1 VNTKWMPTVAGILD
15 IITGVLSFTVT
26 LIVALLAGVFFESSY
41 DSYSG
46 QEFSA
51 VMVWLVLFLPFFIVS
66 LLAIIGGI
74 FSLKKKAWGM
84 ALAGSICSIL
94 TIWGWFM
101 GVASIIFVSLSR
113 NEFYQN
119 KAMFPAGVFPPSP
132 PGGQPPDPHNAL

>member
-1 VNTKWMPTVAGILD
+1 VNTKWMPAVAGILD
-15 IITGVLSFTVT
+15 IIAGVLSLIGT
-26 LIVALLAGVFFESSY
+26 LILALVVGVFFESSY

-51 VMVWLVLFLPFFIVS
+51 VFIWLVLFLPFVIIS

-74 FSLKKKAWGM
+74 FALKKKVWGM

-101 GVASIIFVSLSR
+101 GVASVIFVSLSR
-113 NEFYQN
+113 CEFTQSRS
-119 KAMFPAGVFPPSP
+119 MFPASVIPPSSP
-132 PGGQPPDPHNAL
+132 EGQPPDSHDTF

>member
-1 VNTKWMPTVAGILD
+1 VNTKWMPAVAGILD
-15 IITGVLSFTVT
+15 IITGVLSLAVT
-26 LIVALLAGVFFESSY
+26 LILALVAGIFFQSSY

-51 VMVWLVLFLPFFIVS
+51 VVIWLVIFLPFFIIS

-74 FSLKKKAWGM
+74 FALKKKVWGL

-101 GVASIIFVSLSR
+101 GIASVIFVSLSHC
-113 NEFYQN
+113 EFNQN
-119 KAMFPAGVFPPSP
+119 NPLFPASVIPPSSPEGP
-132 PGGQPPDPHNAL
+132 PPNPHDTF